1 MGLPYMRKLSLAI
14 GWSKTQGLAMTQ
26 KSENEDLEKVSFYGL
41 LEGWVNGYIP
51 PWAELG
57 VPGAGRMLLLSS
69 MLNCI

>member
-51 PWAELG
+51 PWAEL
-57 VPGAGRMLLLSS
+57 
-69 MLNCI
+69 